1 MMRKEVLSLYG
12 ACLRSARKCPEWE
25 QREMMKAY
33 VRMKF
38 RHEQNTRDPGRVR
51 TLVADAKEEL
61 EQMEY
66 YHSIYELKKQ
76 QAAAAR
82 VAPLPGQATAKT
94 EPAACAACGTT
105 YQPPHAKFCS
115 NCGEKRA

>member
-1 MMRKEVLSLYG
+1 MRKEVLALYA

-33 VRMKF
+33 VGMKF
-38 RHEQNTRDPGRVR
+38 RHEQKTRDPGRVR
-51 TLVADAKEEL
+51 MLVADAKEEL

-66 YHSIYELKKQ
+66 YHSMYELKKQ

-82 VAPLPGQATAKT
+82 EAPVSSPKAAL
-94 EPAACAACGTT
+94 AACAACGTT
-105 YQPPHAKFCS
+105 FQPLQAKFCS

>member
-1 MMRKEVLSLYG
+1 MRKEVLALYA

-33 VRMKF
+33 VGMKF
-38 RHEQNTRDPGRVR
+38 RHEQKTRDPGRVR
-51 TLVADAKEEL
+51 MLVADAKEEL

-66 YHSIYELKKQ
+66 YHSMYELKKQ

-82 VAPLPGQATAKT
+82 EAPVSSPKAAL
-94 EPAACAACGTT
+94 AACAACGTT
-105 YQPPHAKFCS
+105 FQPPQAKFCS